1 MASLKVPAFFKF
13 LFTGNITDKNR
24 KFLSTG
30 LHFYRVHFSK
40 ICIIFKRL
48 LSDIFLNISCPISD

>member
-30 LHFYRVHFSK
+30 KYISK